1 MGHSISL
8 SDIASGRAEA
18 IDLLAAC
25 DARAAESTE
34 FLCGISQILHVDPAT
49 FVAAPEWSHGHADRL
64 QAEVYLGGAEYG
76 HLAAGRRRLLSD
88 ASAR

>member
-1 MGHSISL
+1 MS
-8 SDIASGRAEA
+8 
-18 IDLLAAC
+18 LLAAAHGP
-25 DARAAESTE
+25 DLQRIGTE
-34 FLCGISQILHVDPAT
+34 AGLLVDPAT
-49 FVAAPEWSHGHADRL
+49 LVAAPEWSHGHADRL